1 MTLREAGIEL
11 GYRVGWSAVRRL
23 PERQAYAVFNR
34 LADTAW
40 RRQGTSVRRLRSNL
54 SQVVGPGVD
63 AAALDELTREGMR
76 SYLRYWCETFRLP
89 DWSREEIVERFICD
103 NEHRLE
109 ASLEAGN
116 GVILALPHMGNWD
129 HAGAWA
135 CIKHRPLMTVA
146 ERLKPERLYDQFV
159 AYRESLGM
167 TVLPLTGGGTE
178 TYRALIGR
186 LREGGLVCLVA
197 DRDLTERGIEV
208 KFFGGRT
215 KMPVGPAMLA
225 AQTGAALHPVTLRFD
240 GRFQRVDI
248 GEQVTPDRTLER
260 QAMSRDATQQM
271 ADVFAAGI
279 VEAPQDWH
287 MMSRVWLDDTA

>member
-1 MTLREAGIEL
+1 MTLRDAGVEL

-40 RRQGTSVRRLRSNL
+40 RRQGKSVRRLRWNL
-54 SQVVGPGVD
+54 SQVVGPEVD
-63 AAALDELTREGMR
+63 EAALDELTREGMR
-76 SYLRYWCETFRLP
+76 SYMRYWCETFRLH

-103 NEHRLE
+103 NEDRLE
-109 ASLEAGN
+109 ASLEAGH

-129 HAGAWA
+129 HGGAWA

-146 ERLKPERLYDQFV
+146 ERLKPEGLYDQFV

-167 TVLPLTGGGTE
+167 TVLQLTGGGSDTF
-178 TYRALIGR
+178 RALIGR

-197 DRDLTERGIEV
+197 DRDLTDRGIEV

-225 AQTGAALHPVTLRFD
+225 AQTGAALHPVTLRYD

-248 GEQVTPDRTLER
+248 GDQVTLDHTLER
-260 QAMSRDATQQM
+260 HAMLRDATQQL

-279 VEAPQDWH
+279 VAAPQDWH
-287 MMSRVWLDDTA
+287 MMSRVWLDDSA